1 MPHNNNLS
9 YEFGPFQFELSKR
22 ELKRAGETVALT
34 RKATEILIM
43 LLANAGHVVEKE
55 ELLREVWPNTFVEEA
70 NLAQHVFTLR
80 KALGDERSV
89 PRYIETVTRRGYR
102 FLGTV
107 RVVEAENSHLSQEA
121 GAQVNHRPVVAVLP
135 FVNVMGDPE
144 LEYLVQGITDNLI
157 TNLSRISK
165 LRVMS
170 RSAVLRYKTKP
181 ADPQQAGRDLGAHV
195 VLVGK
200 INSRAAHSF
209 IDVELVDA
217 ATGWLLWGERFD
229 SEEKDLLEVQDVI
242 TRQIVTTLKL
252 ELSGDEE
259 KQITTR
265 YTENAEAYQSYLEG
279 RHHWSRYTR
288 SGIERAIGYFRS
300 AIELDPN
307 YALAYAGIIDCYLRL
322 ATNYLPPED
331 DVPATEDDSAYQP
344 ESGTGESDPRVKL
357 RFEWDWK
364 GAERELRRANELHT
378 NYPTAPQW
386 YAAYKTSKQ
395 LYENACKD
403 SAQHSIVYRSFKQP
417 SVSQIASLDLTS
429 SEQIQVFCTV
439 SREQI
444 DAGNYDAA
452 CRILRPWWL
461 FGNWPKLEGLNQRSC
476 ADLLLTTGELAGFV
490 ASTEKIP
497 RGQRHGEELLIG
509 AITLFEQLGLKRR
522 VAEGRIELALCY
534 YRQGLFDVGRSM
546 LVQVLSCVSP
556 DDSELRSLAL
566 IRLASL
572 ERHAGRLRDA
582 HDRLMEAT
590 DTVKPSGPWAT
601 GRRHLELASTY
612 KDLGIAEEIVTY
624 FNDAK
629 RFYYKA
635 LNEFEAVGNHR
646 YVAIVEN
653 NIGFLFLSLGIYN
666 ESERHLLR
674 SSSLFKAFSDVVRG
688 AQVSETL
695 ARLYI
700 ATDRYTLAQEAINN
714 SVDILELTDGEALLA
729 EALTTKGL
737 VESKLGNFA
746 KSKTSF
752 LAGFSVAERCGDYEG
767 AGRAL
772 LILLEELGHQ
782 LDENE
787 KVQMS
792 GKVSALFATTQQRA
806 IQTRVKKCIQEFG
819 Y

>member
-1 MPHNNNLS
+1 
-9 YEFGPFQFELSKR
+9 
-22 ELKRAGETVALT
+22 
-34 RKATEILIM
+34 
-43 LLANAGHVVEKE
+43 
-55 ELLREVWPNTFVEEA
+55 
-70 NLAQHVFTLR
+70 
-80 KALGDERSV
+80 
-89 PRYIETVTRRGYR
+89 
-102 FLGTV
+102 
-107 RVVEAENSHLSQEA
+107 
-121 GAQVNHRPVVAVLP
+121 
-135 FVNVMGDPE
+135 
-144 LEYLVQGITDNLI
+144 
-157 TNLSRISK
+157 
-165 LRVMS
+165 
-170 RSAVLRYKTKP
+170 
-181 ADPQQAGRDLGAHV
+181 
-195 VLVGK
+195 
-200 INSRAAHSF
+200 
-209 IDVELVDA
+209 
-217 ATGWLLWGERFD
+217 
-229 SEEKDLLEVQDVI
+229 
-242 TRQIVTTLKL
+242 
-252 ELSGDEE
+252 
-259 KQITTR
+259 
-265 YTENAEAYQSYLEG
+265 
-279 RHHWSRYTR
+279 
-288 SGIERAIGYFRS
+288 
-300 AIELDPN
+300 
-307 YALAYAGIIDCYLRL
+307 
-322 ATNYLPPED
+322 
-331 DVPATEDDSAYQP
+331 
-344 ESGTGESDPRVKL
+344 VKL

-386 YAAYKTSKQ
+386 YAAYKTSKEMH
-395 LYENACKD
+395 ENAVND
-403 SAQHSIVYRSFKQP
+403 SEQLKQSIKYRSFKQP
-417 SVSQIASLDLTS
+417 SVPQIASLELAS

-461 FGNWPKLEGLNQRSC
+461 FGEWPKLEGLNQRSC
-476 ADLLLTTGELAGFV
+476 ADLLFTTGELAGFV
-490 ASTEKIP
+490 ASTEKIL

-546 LVQVLSCVSP
+546 LVQVLSCLSP

-582 HDRLMEAT
+582 LDRLIEAT
-590 DTVKPSGPWAT
+590 DTVKLSGPWAT

-612 KDLGIAEEIVTY
+612 KDLGIAEQTDTY
-624 FNDAK
+624 FSDAK

-653 NIGFLFLSLGIYN
+653 NIGLLLLNIGAYK

-674 SSSLFKAFSDVVRG
+674 SSRLFKAFSDVVRG

-700 ATDRYTLAQEAINN
+700 ATERYSLAQEAINK

-737 VESKLGNFA
+737 VESKLGHFSKA
-746 KSKTSF
+746 KTSF
-752 LAGFSVAERCGDYEG
+752 QAGCSVAERCGDSEG

-782 LDENE
+782 LDDNE
-787 KVQMS
+787 KLQMS
-792 GKVSALFATTQQRA
+792 EKVKAVFATTQQRA
-806 IQTRVKKCIQEFG
+806 IQTRVEKCIQECGFFS
-819 Y
+819 